1 VTKSSQKKLIEK
13 ESKFCAENYKPL
25 PVVLCKGKG
34 VWVWD
39 TDGNKYLDMMSAYS
53 AVSHGHSH
61 PELIKV
67 LHRQSEVLG
76 ITSRAFYTDTLGAF
90 LEKLV
95 NISGLDIALP
105 MNTGAEAV
113 ETAIKAARRWAYK
126 TKKVEANKAE
136 IIVAKGNFHG
146 RTTTIISFSTDE
158 QSKEDF
164 GPYTPGFVSI
174 KYGCTESLKEAI
186 TKNTAAFLVEPI
198 QGEAGIIIP
207 EKEWLPEVRKVCT
220 ENNVLLIL
228 DEIQSGLG
236 RTGKMFAFEH
246 SSIIPDGLI
255 LGKALGGGLLP
266 VSCFLSTK
274 EVMQWFLPG
283 SHGSTF
289 GGFPLAAAIGKRAIE
304 LVEEEKLVENSM
316 RQGTY
321 FLKKLKEITSPIIL
335 EVRGSGLWIA
345 LEIDKN
351 IVAGRNFCER
361 LLRKGMISKETHDST
376 VRLAPP
382 LVIKK
387 REIDTALT
395 IIREII
401 SEIEIEYNLG

>member
-1 VTKSSQKKLIEK
+1 
-13 ESKFCAENYKPL
+13 
-25 PVVLCKGKG
+25 
-34 VWVWD
+34 
-39 TDGNKYLDMMSAYS
+39 M
-53 AVSHGHSH
+53 
-61 PELIKV
+61 
-67 LHRQSEVLG
+67 
-76 ITSRAFYTDTLGAF
+76 
-90 LEKLV
+90 
-95 NISGLDIALP
+95 
-105 MNTGAEAV
+105 
-113 ETAIKAARRWAYK
+113 
-126 TKKVEANKAE
+126 
-136 IIVAKGNFHG
+136 
-146 RTTTIISFSTDE
+146 
-158 QSKEDF
+158 
-164 GPYTPGFVSI
+164 
-174 KYGCTESLKEAI
+174 
-186 TKNTAAFLVEPI
+186 
-198 QGEAGIIIP
+198 
-207 EKEWLPEVRKVCT
+207 
-220 ENNVLLIL
+220 LIL

-304 LVEEEKLVENSM
+304 LIEEEKLVENSM

-321 FLKKLKEITSPIIL
+321 FLVKLKGITSPIIL
-335 EVRGSGLWIA
+335 EVRGIGLWIA

-387 REIDTALT
+387 REIDTALA

-401 SEIEIEYNLG
+401 SEIEIEYNLS